1 VKRYAEHAEI
11 TQRTRSEEFF
21 NAKFA
26 KFAKDAK

>member
-11 TQRTRSEEFF
+11 TQRTRREEFF

-26 KFAKDAK
+26 KDAK